1 MTNLPLTFRRLEDII
16 LQQKKESEKKDF
28 TASLLQGDG
37 DNDYEKYMR
46 TDSLLSLQREKCEWI
61 YRDELLFQITHQS
74 TELWLKL
81 QNEELAEAAI
91 QLSAGH
97 LAKAT
102 VLVRRAMECIKLITQ
117 QLEILTFM
125 TPCDFLKIRPALG
138 NGSGMESP
146 GWRNVNIN
154 AKKLAKAFS
163 DYVREQQIE
172 LIDIYT
178 LKTHGEFYNL
188 CESLINWDE
197 KVAMWRMR
205 HYKVAVR
212 TIGHGSIGTK
222 GTPVDKLIQR
232 LNMKYFTELWEVRT
246 KLTEISSGY

>member
-1 MTNLPLTFRRLEDII
+1 M
-16 LQQKKESEKKDF
+16 QQKKVTEEKDF
-28 TASLLQGDG
+28 TTSLLQGEG
-37 DNDYEKYMR
+37 GNDYEKYMK
-46 TDSLLSLQREKCEWI
+46 TDSLLSLQREKNQWV

-81 QNEELAEAAI
+81 HNEELAEATRE
-91 QLSAGH
+91 LNAGH
-97 LAKAT
+97 LANAT
-102 VLVRRAMECIKLITQ
+102 VLVKRGLECIKLITQ

-125 TPCDFLKIRPALG
+125 TPYDFLKIRPALG

-154 AKKLAKAFS
+154 ANKLAKAFN

-172 LIDIYT
+172 LLDIYT

-197 KVAMWRMR
+197 QVAMWRMR

-212 TIGHGSIGTK
+212 TIGHGSVGTK

-232 LNMKYFTELWEVRT
+232 LNMKYFTELWAVRT
-246 KLTEISSGY
+246 KLTEISTGY

>member
-1 MTNLPLTFRRLEDII
+1 M
-16 LQQKKESEKKDF
+16 QQNKATKNRDF
-28 TASLLQGDG
+28 STSLLQGDG

-46 TDSLLSLQREKCEWI
+46 IGSLLSLQREQNEWI

-81 QNEELAEAAI
+81 QNEELAEATRE
-91 QLSAGH
+91 LNAGR
-97 LAKAT
+97 LANAT
-102 VLVRRAMECIKLITQ
+102 VLVRRGIECIKLITQ

-125 TPCDFLKIRPALG
+125 TPYDFLKIRPALG
-138 NGSGMESP
+138 NGSGLESP

-154 AKKLAKAFS
+154 AKKLAKVFS
-163 DYVREQQIE
+163 EYVREQQIE

-178 LKTHGEFYNL
+178 LKAHGEFYNL
-188 CESLINWDE
+188 CESLIAWDE
-197 KVAMWRMR
+197 QVAMWRMR

-222 GTPVDKLIQR
+222 GTPVDKLVQR
-232 LNMKYFTELWEVRT
+232 LNLKYFTELWEVRT
-246 KLTEISSGY
+246 KLTEISLG

>member
-1 MTNLPLTFRRLEDII
+1 
-16 LQQKKESEKKDF
+16 
-28 TASLLQGDG
+28 
-37 DNDYEKYMR
+37 MR
-46 TDSLLSLQREKCEWI
+46 TDSLLSLQREKSEWI

-81 QNEELAEAAI
+81 QNEELDEAARE
-91 QLSAGH
+91 LNAGH
-97 LAKAT
+97 LAKASI
-102 VLVRRAMECIKLITQ
+102 LVRRGTECIKIISQ

-125 TPCDFLKIRPALG
+125 TPCDFIKIRPSLG
-138 NGSGMESP
+138 NGSGIESP
-146 GWRNVNIN
+146 GWRSVNIN

-163 DYVREQQIE
+163 DYVREQQID
-172 LIDIYT
+172 LIDVYT
-178 LKTHGEFYNL
+178 VKAHSEFYNL

-197 KVAMWRMR
+197 QVAMWRIR

-212 TIGHGSIGTK
+212 TIGHNSIGTK

-246 KLTEISSGY
+246 KLTEMSSEY

>member
-1 MTNLPLTFRRLEDII
+1 MRFSSYGRSYHSTKKTNQEKNII
-16 LQQKKESEKKDF
+16 
-28 TASLLQGDG
+28 ASLLQGDG
-37 DNDYEKYMR
+37 NNDYEKYMR
-46 TDSLLSLQREKCEWI
+46 INSLLSLQREKSEWI

-81 QNEELAEAAI
+81 QNEELEEAARE
-91 QLSAGH
+91 LNAGC

-102 VLVRRAMECIKLITQ
+102 VLVRRGMECIKLISQ

-125 TPCDFLKIRPALG
+125 SPYDFLKIRPALG

-154 AKKLAKAFS
+154 AKKLAKAFN
-163 DYVREQQIE
+163 DYVREQHIE
-172 LIDIYT
+172 LIDVYT
-178 LKTHGEFYNL
+178 KKAHSEFYNL

-197 KVAMWRMR
+197 QVAMWRMR
-205 HYKVAVR
+205 HYKIAVR

-222 GTPVDKLIQR
+222 GTPVDKLTQR
-232 LNMKYFTELWEVRT
+232 LNMKYFIELWEVRT
-246 KLTEISSGY
+246 KLTELSSGY